1 MHEIERYLA
10 GLTITQGRAAGQPF
24 RVLPWQRRFINGAF
38 ADGIQSAAL
47 SVGRGN
53 GKTALLSG
61 IAAAT
66 LDGPLRYPR
75 GETLIVASSFS
86 QARICFEHVLAF
98 MGDQLADRSVW
109 RIQDT
114 MQTASIDHR
123 PTGARVKV
131 LGSDPRR
138 AHGQAPTLVLADEPA
153 QWPESTGERML
164 AALRTAAGKQP
175 TSAFVAL
182 GTRPADAE
190 HWFAK
195 MLAGSAQYAQCHAA
209 KPSDPRWHK
218 RTWTRANPSLQFMP
232 DLLDAIRTEAAEAKA
247 DPSLLPQFEALRLN
261 LGTSDVA
268 EALLLTSGTW
278 LRIEGQAEASGPVV
292 WGVDLG
298 TSQAMSAIAGYWP
311 ETGRLSVVA
320 AFPTAPGLAERGLRD
335 GVGSLYQDLAKRGEI
350 IQTGGQAVAY
360 GPLLEEALA
369 RFGAPSAVVADRWRE
384 KELRDALGAAGVPA
398 AGLIVRGQGFK
409 DGGADVRA
417 FRRAC
422 VSGRVTPEPSRLLR
436 FAMGEARVQMDPAGN
451 AKLTKKSDGGRRSN
465 ARDDAAAAAI
475 LAVAAGS
482 RQASAPQP
490 RRRRYGLAG

>member
-1 MHEIERYLA
+1 MIELERYLST
-10 GLTITQGRAAGQPF
+10 LNISQGREAGQPF
-24 RVLPWQRRFINGAF
+24 RVLPWQRRFIRGAF
-38 ADGIQSAAL
+38 ADGVQSAAL

-66 LDGPLRYPR
+66 LDGPLQFRR
-75 GETLIVASSFS
+75 GETLIVASSFA
-86 QARICFEHVLAF
+86 QARIAFEHVLAF
-98 MGDQLADRSVW
+98 LGDQLADRRKW
-109 RIQDT
+109 RISDS
-114 MQTASIDHR
+114 MQVASIEHR
-123 PTGARVKV
+123 PSGARVRV

-138 AHGQAPTLVLADEPA
+138 AHGLAPTLTLADEPA
-153 QWPESTGERML
+153 QWPSSTGERMV

-175 TSAFVAL
+175 RSNFVAL

-195 MLAGSAQYAQCHAA
+195 ALAGSAQYAQCHAA
-209 KPSDPRWHK
+209 KPGDPRWHK

-292 WGVDLG
+292 WGLDLG
-298 TSQAMSAIAGYWP
+298 TSEAMSAVAGYWP
-311 ETGRLSVVA
+311 DTGRLSVVA

-335 GVGSLYQDLAKRGEI
+335 GVGGLYQDMHNRGEV
-350 IQTGGQAVAY
+350 IQTGGQAVDY
-360 GPLLEEALA
+360 VPLIEEAMA

-384 KELRDALGAAGVPA
+384 KELRDALGKSGVPP

-409 DGGADVRA
+409 DGGEDVRA

-436 FAMGEARVQMDPAGN
+436 FAMAEARVQMDPAGN
-451 AKLTKKSDGGRRSN
+451 AKLAKKSDGGRRSN

-475 LAVAAGS
+475 LAVSAGS
-482 RQASAPQP
+482 RQAAAPQP